1 MRLLGRALRGLLVP
15 VLESFSKEVDISFME
30 ILQYCKKSRLVV
42 DLGIRLRITQA
53 KVGIDEG
60 NGNKC

>member
-15 VLESFSKEVDISFME
+15 VRESFSKEVDISFMQ
-30 ILQYCKKSRLVV
+30 ILQYCKKYRLVV
-42 DLGIRLRITQA
+42 DLGIRLTVTQA